1 MFNAHAYIRDFPSLR
16 PLSAS
21 EHTSQA
27 ETGARMF
34 DHDNAV
40 KMNKH
45 FAPTVD
51 LEHAV
56 FGYIKSADMIEV
68 KARARVLFSYAAMGA
83 SDYLDADEA
92 LLIEG
97 GKFTVERMVE
107 RGRDGFERKIGQTE
121 IGIEYTDRPEPKKGF
136 LAGLFSRKKKEEK
149 VEAGPR

>member
-40 KMNKH
+40 RMNRY
-45 FAPTVD
+45 FAPTVN

-56 FGYIKSADMIEV
+56 YGYIKSTDMIDV
-68 KARARVLFSYAAMGA
+68 KARARVLWTYAAMGA
-83 SDYLDADEA
+83 SDYLDPEEA

-97 GKFTVERMVE
+97 GKFASERGIE

-121 IGIEYTDRPEPKKGF
+121 IGIEVTDRPEPKKGWY
-136 LAGLFSRKKKEEK
+136 ASLFSRRKKEEK
-149 VEAGPR
+149 VEAAPR

>member
-1 MFNAHAYIRDFPSLR
+1 M
-16 PLSAS
+16 SAS
-21 EHTSQA
+21 EHTSHA

-45 FAPTVD
+45 FGPTVD
-51 LEHAV
+51 NEHGV
-56 FGYIKSADMIEV
+56 YGYIRSADMV
-68 KARARVLFSYAAMGA
+68 NVQARARILWSWAAMGA
-83 SDYLDADEA
+83 SDYLDTEEA

-97 GKFTVERMVE
+97 GKWTTERMVE
-107 RGRDGFERKIGQTE
+107 RARDGFERKIGQTE